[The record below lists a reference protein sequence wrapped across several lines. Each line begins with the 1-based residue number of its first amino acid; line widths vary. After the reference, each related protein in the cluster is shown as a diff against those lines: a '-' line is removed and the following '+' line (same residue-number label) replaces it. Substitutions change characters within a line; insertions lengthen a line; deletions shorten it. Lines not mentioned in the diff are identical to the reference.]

1 VLDLAPENRRYD
13 GKWFTVPLTNPL
25 YFKGGTRFGI
35 VVGAT
40 GDVGYPAGMD
50 FSAQVP
56 DNSFYFDFDFNQFL
70 NINKIA
76 GFETAAFLIRAVGAE
91 IAGGNLP
98 PSANAAISKVE
109 ARINETLTF
118 DASNSS
124 DPDGQIIVYLW
135 NFGDGNSSNQ
145 KIATHAYAQAGAYEV
160 TLTVIDDAGAKGQ
173 SSGQITITTE
183 TMTRLAVNPESGT
196 IFPGGSQTITVTF
209 DAQGLAEGSYQG
221 ELNLASNGGNRTIPV
236 RIRVSN
242 TVEVNDERA
251 ELPRTFHLEQNYPNP
266 FWSEATSPAFGGGNL
281 ETNIR
286 YALPDNGNVV
296 LAVFDLSGRCVATL
310 ASGTQAAGEHVV
322 RWSGRDDAGNRV
334 SSGIYFY
341 RLDATLPNGAVATLT
356 KKLSVL
362 K

>member
-1 VLDLAPENRRYD
+1 
-13 GKWFTVPLTNPL
+13 
-25 YFKGGTRFGI
+25 
-35 VVGAT
+35 
-40 GDVGYPAGMD
+40 
-50 FSAQVP
+50 
-56 DNSFYFDFDFNQFL
+56 
-70 NINKIA
+70 
-76 GFETAAFLIRAVGAE
+76 VGAE

-98 PSANAAISKVE
+98 PSANATVSKTE
-109 ARINETLTF
+109 AKINETLTF

-124 DPDGQIIVYLW
+124 DPDGQITAYLW

-145 KIATHAYAQAGAYEV
+145 KIVTHAYSRAGTYTAS
-160 TLTVIDDAGAKGQ
+160 LTVTDDAGAKAQ
-173 SSGQITITTE
+173 ASVPNMITTE
-183 TMTRLAVNPESGT
+183 KISRLVANPESGT

-341 RLDATLPNGAVATLT
+341 RLEATMPNGAVTTLT